1 MDTNYKLLRTRA
13 QLSVLRD
20 LQKEYGHKT
29 LNNVVDSLDAIVKHY
44 EEKEK

>member
-1 MDTNYKLLRTRA
+1 MEEYKLIKTKA

-29 LNNVVDSLDAIVKHY
+29 LNNVATSLEEVVKYY
-44 EEKEK
+44 EKKGK

>member
-1 MDTNYKLLRTRA
+1 MDNYKLLRTKA
-13 QLSVLRD
+13 QLSILKD

-29 LNNVVDSLDAIVKHY
+29 LNNVVDSLAAVVKHL

>member
-1 MDTNYKLLRTRA
+1 MDSNYKLLRTRA

-29 LNNVVDSLDAIVKHY
+29 LSNVVTSLEAIVKHY
-44 EEKEK
+44 ERK

>member
-1 MDTNYKLLRTRA
+1 MNTNYKLLRTRA

-29 LNNVVDSLDAIVKHY
+29 LNNVATSLEAIVKHY